1 MVAMMKNEFLIR
13 KARMADT
20 RTLDAMLTELIGY
33 ETRYDSNLDASYQV
47 QDNYARLVGE
57 EGCALLVAEA
67 EGRILGFLYGFMY
80 QIPGMFVKP
89 VALLDALFV
98 PEPYRGR
105 GIATALFSAFRR
117 FAAENGACRIELK
130 VMSRNENALH
140 FYEKLSFQECKKYM
154 TLDCL

>member
-47 QDNYARLVGE
+47 QDNYARLVEE
-57 EGCALLVAEA
+57 EGCALRVAEA
-67 EGRILGFLYGFMY
+67 EGRILGFLYGFLY

-98 PEPYRGR
+98 SEP
-105 GIATALFSAFRR
+105 
-117 FAAENGACRIELK
+117 
-130 VMSRNENALH
+130 
-140 FYEKLSFQECKKYM
+140 
-154 TLDCL
+154 

>member
-1 MVAMMKNEFLIR
+1 MVAMMKSEFLIR

-47 QDNYARLVGE
+47 QDNYARLVEE

-67 EGRILGFLYGFMY
+67 EGRILGFLYGFLY

-98 PEPYRGR
+98 LEPYRGR
-105 GIATALFSAFRR
+105 GIATALFFAFRR